1 MPACQMIIFPRKN
14 YNINNLNSPVL
25 INSIKYNKNP
35 IVKVNNQNKYIQ
47 EKASPWK
54 QKAFGIKTISKLPG
68 GCGCGG

>member
-14 YNINNLNSPVL
+14 YNINLNNPVL

-35 IVKVNNQNKYIQ
+35 TIKLTNENKYIQ
-47 EKASPWK
+47 EKATPWK
-54 QKAFGIKTISKLPG
+54 QKAFGIKTMSKLPG